1 MTVRKA
7 VIPCAGFGTRFL
19 PITKIMPKELLPI
32 VDTPT
37 LQYLIEE
44 AENSGIEQVLIIL
57 SPQKLY
63 IKKLFDE
70 NEALNELLIKAH
82 KLDELK
88 KANKELK
95 VDIYY
100 AVQEVMNGNGAAV
113 YLSKMFAEG
122 EPVAVM
128 FGDDLMYTEKDK
140 PTVTKQLIDAYE
152 KTGKNIIGCQKTPE
166 EIARRCGVMIAGEN
180 EDRITEVKGIIE
192 KPTGELPSELV
203 SLGRFIIKPEIYDQ
217 LERTKPGLGG
227 EIYLTDALNELAKAG
242 DVNAY
247 EFEGRR
253 YDIGNKEGFLE
264 ATVEYAL
271 RDPALKENFSK
282 YLDGLSK

>member
-1 MTVRKA
+1 
-7 VIPCAGFGTRFL
+7 
-19 PITKIMPKELLPI
+19 MPKELLPI

-37 LQYLIEE
+37 LQYLIDE
-44 AENSGIEQVLIIL
+44 AEASGIEQVLIIL

-63 IKKLFDE
+63 IKKMFDE

-88 KANKELK
+88 KANKEVK

-128 FGDDLMYTEKDK
+128 FGDDLMYTGNSA
-140 PTVTKQLIDAYE
+140 TVTKQLIDAFE
-152 KTGKNIIGCQKTPE
+152 KSDKNIIGCQKTSE
-166 EIARRCGVMIAGEN
+166 EVARRCGVMIAGKT
-180 EDRITEVKGIIE
+180 DGRLTEVKGIVE
-192 KPTGELPSELV
+192 KPSGELPSELV
-203 SLGRFIIKPEIYDQ
+203 SLGRFIVKPDIYEV
-217 LERTKPGLGG
+217 LENTKPGLGG
-227 EIYLTDALNELAKAG
+227 EIYLTDALNALAEQG
-242 DVNAY
+242 DVAAY

-253 YDIGNKEGFLE
+253 YDIGNKEGYLE

-271 RDPALKENFSK
+271 RDPALNQGFSK
-282 YLDGLSK
+282 YLKGLDLK